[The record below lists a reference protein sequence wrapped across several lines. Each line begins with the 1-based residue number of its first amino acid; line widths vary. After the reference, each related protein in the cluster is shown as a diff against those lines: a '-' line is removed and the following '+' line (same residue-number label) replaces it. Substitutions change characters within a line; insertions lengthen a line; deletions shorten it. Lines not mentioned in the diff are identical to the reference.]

1 MNKKTDWDAYY
12 SRPSRFSGFAR
23 QITINHILRAFGR
36 YGYKINSICELGG
49 ANSCIYT
56 DIHRTYPTAQYSVVD
71 NNATGMALLKSKN
84 VFRGQLILIE
94 SDIMQKI
101 PLEDSMDIVFSIGLI
116 EHFSPLDTAIAIQQ
130 HFSLVKE
137 GGFVIITFPTPTW
150 LYRCARK
157 ISETLGLW
165 IFHDERPLS
174 MQSVLREMEK
184 YGDCIDSFINWKIV
198 FTQGIIVIKAR
209 VVGDNA
215 LAVSIGA
222 VD

>member
-12 SRPSRFSGFAR
+12 SRPSKFSGFAR
-23 QITINHILRAFGR
+23 QITINHILRAFSGHGSR
-36 YGYKINSICELGG
+36 IANICELGG
-49 ANSCIYT
+49 ANSCIYA
-56 DIHRTYPTAQYSVVD
+56 DIHRAYPSAQYCVVD
-71 NNATGMALLKSKN
+71 NNTTGMALLKSKN
-84 VFRGQLILIE
+84 ILQGQLILIE
-94 SDIMQKI
+94 SDVMQKI
-101 PLEDSMDIVFSIGLI
+101 SLEDSMDVVFSIGLI

-137 GGFVIITFPTPTW
+137 GGLVVITFPTPTW

-157 ISETLGLW
+157 ISEALCLW
-165 IFHDERPLS
+165 IFHDERPLT
-174 MQSVLREMEK
+174 MQSVVREVEK

-198 FTQGIIVIKAR
+198 FTQGIVVIKAK
-209 VVGDNA
+209 VAGDNA

>member
-12 SRPSRFSGFAR
+12 SRPSKFSGFAR
-23 QITINHILRAFGR
+23 QITINHILHAIGR
-36 YGYKINSICELGG
+36 YGSKIANICELGG
-49 ANSCIYT
+49 ANSCIYA
-56 DIHRTYPTAQYSVVD
+56 DIHRTYPSAQYCVVD

-84 VFRGQLILIE
+84 IFQGQLILIE

-101 PLEDSMDIVFSIGLI
+101 SLKDSMDVVFSIGLI
-116 EHFSPLDTAIAIQQ
+116 EHFSPLETAIAIQQ

-137 GGFVIITFPTPTW
+137 GGFVVITFPTPTW

-157 ISETLGLW
+157 ISEALGLW
-165 IFHDERPLS
+165 IFHDERPLT
-174 MQSVLREMEK
+174 MQSVVKEMEK

-198 FTQGIIVIKAR
+198 FTQGIVVIKAR
-209 VVGDNA
+209 VAGDAA